1 MCLLACCPLFP
12 RGGVRGAV
20 VCLPPVFGGVG
31 RSPPSGLACR
41 QRCGGRREAR
51 GSPVVSTFIF
61 CRWLRS
67 SGAVE
72 SRLWRWVPRP
82 PGAQGK
88 AMAARGARSSG
99 GSGAAGGRR
108 WAPGRGPPWWPY
120 WNLMRSSPM
129 RAWGRMLGIH
139 SMMKGVGS
147 FCVGE
152 VFPGG
157 GEIQSV
163 GSPSKGGPR
172 FVWLWGWV
180 FSGSEEGVLPSVE
193 RVSVCGGLCFPRPP
207 PVCWGPLSSAE
218 PISSV

>member
-157 GEIQSV
+157 GETQSV

-180 FSGSEEGVLPSVE
+180 FSVGGFQVPR
-193 RVSVCGGLCFPRPP
+193 RVCCRRWSG
-207 PVCWGPLSSAE
+207 
-218 PISSV
+218 